1 MTDLNYWVWLYSYH
15 FVIVPDPNFAL
26 LSIQTISRH
35 LWLKEKKTTLKF
47 NFNLLCVCSHQ
58 FPEMFATVWTGEW
71 CQNMR
76 NFIGKN
82 KIKQSRK

>member
-1 MTDLNYWVWLYSYH
+1 MLVSFRNRSQLCLIDYTNYQ
-15 FVIVPDPNFAL
+15 
-26 LSIQTISRH
+26 QTLMI
-35 LWLKEKKTTLKF
+35 LKKKKKPLKF

-58 FPEMFATVWTGEW
+58 FPEIFTNVWTGEW